1 MAGWQ
6 QLVVVGNLGR
16 DPELKYLQSG
26 VPVANFSVAVNL
38 VTGSGENRR
47 EKTLW
52 HRVAVWR
59 DQAEI
64 VSQYLTKGRSVLVVG
79 TVEAHGYLDSDG
91 EPQASLEVTAQRVVF
106 LGARGEEVASVEV
119 QDVGEPI
126 ADIPF

>member
-1 MAGWQ
+1 MADWQ
-6 QLVVVGNLGR
+6 QIVLVGNLGR

-47 EKTLW
+47 EKTIW

-59 DQAEI
+59 EQAEI
-64 VSQYLTKGRSVLVVG
+64 VSQYLSKGRQVLVVG

-91 EPQASLEVTAQRVVF
+91 QAQASLEVTAQRVIF
-106 LGARGEEVASVEV
+106 LGGRGEEVASVAV
-119 QDVGEPI
+119 HDQGEPLS
-126 ADIPF
+126 DIPF